1 MKVAG
6 EAFPA
11 RGEDIEQLHADP
23 SFRPTLEQFKLY
35 RDYMRDKPSA
45 SIGELASGVADH
57 LGNVFGKGLSAMF
70 SENIAKSPTSL
81 VEGAAQGTVDLG
93 LMIGKPTNPDSYGLR
108 AWEFV
113 FGAGSD
119 EEQHKRHL
127 DALESAE
134 WMHNMR
140 EGDETMLLPKDWV
153 NNDIVQM
160 AANVADVS
168 TFVPVAGWAGKAG
181 KLGKLAQRVSSLP
194 EAALKKGASAA
205 ASGTGTALRKVAAI
219 PNRMIDAAGEFAQDV
234 TGMTPEGMRTAAVTL
249 GGASLINP
257 VTAKIAGGV
266 AAVKGAD
273 YAGQGLQ
280 AMGKAINDQPS
291 RLGVFRRLAN
301 DATLPRPVSEFS
313 ALAASLGGDAALDLG
328 LKGASG
334 AASGM
339 LVGGIVGG
347 LSEGDEGLLAGGMTG
362 AALGGGA
369 GSLARIYDHAS
380 GRVMIENQRAD
391 YRRWADTIEDADAR
405 ARTDAYAFKLENYAP
420 GSSALLA
427 DADAAARRT
436 GGRIE
441 IVDEAE
447 MKRRVGSQKSS
458 GAYLQDDNVVLL
470 NLERFDKAATAHE
483 VYHNLAKMVAGGE
496 QLDIARQMI
505 FGDAVSDPMFTPDS
519 VRGVLEKYRDVLT
532 GGAREEFNALIGRA
546 FGDDLMVDGENVKIK
561 AQNDLADEIM
571 ALHAGYSVFS
581 RSKFKRKPRYNNA
594 LMRGGAT
601 RTDSIFS
608 WFSTAMRRIFER
620 KQRDMIELAT
630 DGNFKDTFNVDG
642 VARVKSPGMDRFM
655 REVMQNT
662 KDVTD
667 EGNAGKTR
675 YQFKKSSP
683 AKWDAMANAGLK
695 SAFVMD
701 GNGKPIRPKTVGE
714 MDANS
719 RAMFTS
725 IEEAMRRNGIDR
737 DAFLQPEDDG
747 TTSFDLNAI
756 RRSLMELPDGE
767 EKFAQLLATM
777 DRFLTQE
784 QRDIIGKLGGS
795 MANDLKQ
802 SFNLTYWSATSKK
815 PKSETSVYNTLG
827 VSERGVLPYQFRVS
841 SEGGLYIKAL
851 DLSVLS
857 RRLKKSYAA
866 NNGKDLFN
874 SPEDAHKQFMEYLR
888 NLTDQ
893 DVTLPIEQRTLSEDL
908 EIDGVKLG
916 VEKRN
921 MFYEILGTV
930 PSQRIA
936 PAPDRQ
942 GRPGYDPSDPKLIND
957 RVTKSFRIDRMSR
970 LSPTGKSMHF
980 SESTYFGSQANLLP
994 EDVSVET
1001 IQKAIDGEVES
1012 GTAIPVPIDVGN
1024 ISYLLDPI
1032 DNFDLSSLNGKKAF
1046 IMFADRTK
1054 VGDYVARDGTRIA
1067 LHGGPDYPD
1076 MNPDITAWA
1085 VDGGSIAGQLN
1096 KAIEVTDGI
1105 AIVVLMKEEAATG
1118 NLEFLEVMRHEFK
1131 HDAKNK
1137 KVGKKR
1143 VLAHFNKVLK
1153 EMDAAVVKFNEKA
1166 AKDNERIDKE
1176 NIQREKDGKKL
1187 LPTIKNK
1194 KRIKSGFK
1202 TFDDVFD
1209 AARDYTFEARGDMIR
1224 KFASKEYKKV
1234 NGLYWKDVVK
1244 GFIDYTG
1251 DDGWFAGDVAKV
1263 VQFDKGKPVGS
1274 PEDFGVAPHPS
1285 YKHLVPGRG
1294 VANVKGRMHVM
1305 DMLKDLINEAAD
1317 IDEETGVK
1325 KRGQMIADDGTI
1337 GPQAMSR
1344 LQKRSLADTEGR
1356 YYFKFDANAY
1366 HPRNSNVD
1374 IQLKKSAFMGKAE
1387 HEAALQRRK
1396 QINEQAKRNNTV
1408 YLPDEQSK
1416 PLTEAE
1422 KIKKFASGLSTEEVR
1437 SRLAKMRLTPAKH
1450 VAQLIGE
1457 YPEYLDPVVD
1467 YIVQKRK
1474 DLVSGKIKPR
1484 DVAKAYWMTIA
1495 SIGADAIDV
1504 TTLKAKADQLGIEFD
1519 PDPMFLS
1526 EGAQGQAQMRP
1537 EELAAWWLGT
1547 KSGQKALN
1555 GIVNGKVDKK
1565 AWEIG
1570 LSMRDAY
1577 GRNDFRDG
1585 YTKKGNYKSGGLG
1598 KLKDPKKQFNLTNL
1612 AALTNAINATR
1623 GDSAK
1628 LQPLLMKIKGIG
1640 EGKKGFIGHLVGMGD
1655 AATIDAVELNVWLT
1669 GKGETTYA
1677 SKKMKERAAIGKVA
1691 SGAKGKRED
1700 LFKRIRNR
1708 IDHLAKVAPGG
1719 DKIPKGVAP
1728 HIIHHWLW
1736 DAAKETQTTHKGM
1749 YHAMANYLPD
1759 ATRTETQVKPVDLG
1773 GAMVTPEPG
1782 LISFLPAWHG
1792 TPHDVDQFRLNKIG
1806 TGEGVQ
1812 AYGYGLYFAENVK
1825 VAEDY
1830 RSQLGGKGSEVV
1842 FDGGKYLDIKD
1853 TLPPEGDTA
1862 LFMAADFPDV
1872 SDYMKWLEK
1881 DGRFQDELNWMVRN
1895 QDRVELKPK
1904 GNLYK
1909 VELNLT
1915 DDNVLHWDLPF
1926 SKQSE
1931 SVQLAIL
1938 DGMAREGVTQETYK
1952 GILDEVDRL
1961 ADAANKADDI
1971 DGPENKVFNE
1981 AYRSQRYRMAQ
1992 AIDRLMK
1999 PQDSFGT
2006 PAGVDRYTGNGVYDM
2021 LGRPKQS
2028 SEFLLKNGVRGI
2040 KYADGMSRG
2049 ARIVGVSP
2057 ERTYN
2062 FVVFDE
2068 SDIVITERNGERVSV
2083 EQASFLPDDADY
2095 MRSVE
2100 SGDMETAQRMVDQA
2114 AKSHAVEIKNTFL
2127 SQVTDDE
2134 SFGIRAI
2141 DGHKVRIGQ
2150 VLNQSH
2156 NWDDGKKLDTTVGG
2170 TSSIGVK
2177 ATEDSIIR
2185 ALNILG
2191 IHPPGFGKTYGF
2203 GFYPAQQVALIKGS
2217 NSWEGADLGE
2227 RIISDATVVDVFNT
2241 EPTMRNSQVTRDAN
2255 GNVIPLSERFNKS
2268 SDDIRFLP
2276 DDELRMDNDKDVPD
2290 EYKETRPGTKAR
2302 MLNSGRVYSPAV
2314 AKMVSDEMKGK
2325 AIDRDELDRI
2335 IERDIPIRPLSPPMT
2350 KRDLPSVDEI
2360 KGAVNAKQ
2368 AKNAY
2373 ADATEVFNAGDKVT
2387 LRQDVPSW
2395 NRARVG
2401 VVTVRSDD
2409 GGVAY
2414 VPMIRVDNLNL
2425 EPTAGEQNS
2434 AARIASGRDKVPT
2447 IKATATVSKTQS
2459 LPRDLSSWKQVG
2471 FNPDRHS
2478 YYYLRK
2484 GKQKGRPV
2492 IGADEAIQVG
2502 NTIFV
2507 KGNIRYG
2514 KREDFRFLPSEERVN
2529 IVDANSQRDE
2539 VGSSPNVAKRFSPG
2553 LTAARAYS
2561 SYLDAQRGIPT
2572 RN

>member
-1 MKVAG
+1 
-6 EAFPA
+6 
-11 RGEDIEQLHADP
+11 
-23 SFRPTLEQFKLY
+23 
-35 RDYMRDKPSA
+35 
-45 SIGELASGVADH
+45 
-57 LGNVFGKGLSAMF
+57 
-70 SENIAKSPTSL
+70 
-81 VEGAAQGTVDLG
+81 
-93 LMIGKPTNPDSYGLR
+93 
-108 AWEFV
+108 
-113 FGAGSD
+113 
-119 EEQHKRHL
+119 
-127 DALESAE
+127 
-134 WMHNMR
+134 
-140 EGDETMLLPKDWV
+140 
-153 NNDIVQM
+153 
-160 AANVADVS
+160 
-168 TFVPVAGWAGKAG
+168 
-181 KLGKLAQRVSSLP
+181 
-194 EAALKKGASAA
+194 
-205 ASGTGTALRKVAAI
+205 
-219 PNRMIDAAGEFAQDV
+219 
-234 TGMTPEGMRTAAVTL
+234 
-249 GGASLINP
+249 
-257 VTAKIAGGV
+257 
-266 AAVKGAD
+266 
-273 YAGQGLQ
+273 
-280 AMGKAINDQPS
+280 
-291 RLGVFRRLAN
+291 
-301 DATLPRPVSEFS
+301 
-313 ALAASLGGDAALDLG
+313 
-328 LKGASG
+328 
-334 AASGM
+334 
-339 LVGGIVGG
+339 
-347 LSEGDEGLLAGGMTG
+347 MTG

-470 NLERFDKAATAHE
+470 NLERFDKSATAHE

-601 RTDSIFS
+601 RTDNIFVR
-608 WFSTAMRRIFER
+608 FSTAMRRIFER

-642 VARVKSPGMDRFM
+642 VARIKSPGMDRFM

-851 DLSVLS
+851 DLAVLS
-857 RRLKKSYAA
+857 RRFKKAYAA
-866 NNGKDLFN
+866 NKGKDLFN

-921 MFYEILGTV
+921 MFYEVLGTV

-980 SESTYFGSQANLLP
+980 NESTYFGSQANLLP
-994 EDVSVET
+994 
-1001 IQKAIDGEVES
+1001 DGEVPKA
-1012 GTAIPVPIDVGN
+1012 TYDDA
-1024 ISYLLDPI
+1024 
-1032 DNFDLSSLNGKKAF
+1032 LNGKTLKLTDKSIARF
-1046 IMFADRTK
+1046 LPATDKVNLADYADQKVVALAADRMGIGK
-1054 VGDYVARDGTRIA
+1054 MMVGPKGGKRPLSVEAQGGRGFMYIFNGGGWAFSDEVTAGRLLTRLSEDVDSDGNV
-1067 LHGGPDYPD
+1067 LVG
-1076 MNPDITAWA
+1076 ITIQSP
-1085 VDGGSIAGQLN
+1085 VNHLKNQAGQLAYVETMQAAIDS
-1096 KAIEVTDGI
+1096 KAIT
-1105 AIVVLMKEEAATG
+1105 K
-1118 NLEFLEVMRHEFK
+1118 
-1131 HDAKNK
+1131 
-1137 KVGKKR
+1137 
-1143 VLAHFNKVLK
+1143 
-1153 EMDAAVVKFNEKA
+1153 KA
-1166 AKDNERIDKE
+1166 ADAQVRAMSDSIVNSTAKSIKE
-1176 NIQREKDGKKL
+1176 GTRK
-1187 LPTIKNK
+1187 
-1194 KRIKSGFK
+1194 
-1202 TFDDVFD
+1202 
-1209 AARDYTFEARGDMIR
+1209 
-1224 KFASKEYKKV
+1224 KFASIKNLKSLEAAVKSKSLNFADTAPLLTQMERKKLPITEKELSEA
-1234 NGLYWKDVVK
+1234 GITARDIAMELTDPELRDIPFGSVV
-1244 GFIDYTG
+1244 
-1251 DDGWFAGDVAKV
+1251 ALLRV
-1263 VQFDKGKPVGS
+1263 
-1274 PEDFGVAPHPS
+1274 
-1285 YKHLVPGRG
+1285 
-1294 VANVKGRMHVM
+1294 NVK
-1305 DMLKDLINEAAD
+1305 
-1317 IDEETGVK
+1317 
-1325 KRGQMIADDGTI
+1325 
-1337 GPQAMSR
+1337 
-1344 LQKRSLADTEGR
+1344 QKPE
-1356 YYFKFDANAY
+1356 
-1366 HPRNSNVD
+1366 NSNFHYAYPWT
-1374 IQLKKSAFMGKAE
+1374 IHG
-1387 HEAALQRRK
+1387 EAVGYLDKFHNIDDLSTDPRIRDRRGRVGAQPLQTVMPLMDN
-1396 QINEQAKRNNTV
+1396 IANTIKTREGIPSDPNAR
-1408 YLPDEQSK
+1408 YLPDSRKKKEKK

-1570 LSMRDAY
+1570 LSMRDAF

-1700 LFKRIRNR
+1700 LFKRIRKR

-1719 DKIPKGVAP
+1719 DKIPKDVAP

-1736 DAAKETQTTHKGM
+1736 DAAKKTQTTHKGM
-1749 YHAMANYLPD
+1749 YHAMVNYLPD
-1759 ATRTETQVKPVDLG
+1759 SAVRQTKTPQFKKWFGKSKVVDDSGVPIAPFHASTHSWTVADATKTSTENDLGQGIYFTTHVDDANVNYSDEGADLTNRIEREAEKIQDSDPNIHYEVARDMAKESLHGGAPQVRRAFLKMENPVVIGGNKETWLTFEQRVDDDGDYIGEPEGSLVKYLEKLDEVAGEFDATQRDIDSFKMEVVDSAIDYDGIGAEELIRRFKENFFDVYDEYTGDSAAPEFMRRVFEESGFDGFIDETVFNKFGRNSYRDGMPGLEPDTVHYVVWDSRQIKSATGNRGTFDASNPDIRYMPASERTETQIRPVDLG

-1825 VAEDY
+1825 VAEEY
-1830 RSQLGGKGSEVV
+1830 RDALAISGARWHDLYRTAIADAGVKNPSDDAV
-1842 FDGGKYLDIKD
+1842 DIVWRQVANSPNDSSALIAKRLHNASRELRAYDRD
-1853 TLPPEGDTA
+1853 TLA
-1862 LFMAADFPDV
+1862 RAV
-1872 SDYMKWLEK
+1872 KS
-1881 DGRFQDELNWMVRN
+1881 VR
-1895 QDRVELKPK
+1895 DRTPK

-1926 SKQSE
+1926 SKQPE

-1952 GILDEVDRL
+1952 GILDEVERL

-1981 AYRSQRYRMAQ
+1981 AYRSQRYRMAE

-1999 PQDSFGT
+1999 PQDSFGR

-2021 LGRPKQS
+2021 LGRPKEA

-2095 MRSVE
+2095 MKAVE
-2100 SGDMETAQRMVDQA
+2100 AGDMEMAQRMVDQA
-2114 AKSHAVEIKNTFL
+2114 AKAAGYAKAFHGGRDRGKNSDFRRNFF
-2127 SQVTDDE
+2127 
-2134 SFGIRAI
+2134 FG
-2141 DGHKVRIGQ
+2141 
-2150 VLNQSH
+2150 S
-2156 NWDDGKKLDTTVGG
+2156 LDKRVA
-2170 TSSIGVK
+2170 S
-2177 ATEDSIIR
+2177 
-2185 ALNILG
+2185 
-2191 IHPPGFGKTYGF
+2191 TYGDVEELF
-2203 GFYPAQQVALIKGS
+2203 FPGPFKRFNAKGRMWSDLNHSSLMQKLERSGAKTLRVDNTIDTLSSYHTDPIS
-2217 NSWEGADLGE
+2217 NVVISRPELVKSAD
-2227 RIISDATVVDVFNT
+2227 
-2241 EPTMRNSQVTRDAN
+2241 PVTRDAN

-2268 SDDIRFLP
+2268 IDDIRFLP
-2276 DDELRMDNDKDVPD
+2276 DDELRMKDDKDVPD
-2290 EYKETRPGTKAR
+2290 EYKKTRPGTKAR
-2302 MLNSGRVYSPAV
+2302 MLNSGRIYSPAV
-2314 AKMVSDEMKGK
+2314 AKIVSDEMKGK

-2335 IERDIPIRPLSPPMT
+2335 IERDIPIRPVTAP
-2350 KRDLPSVDEI
+2350 KKKGDLPSVDVI
-2360 KGAVNAKQ
+2360 KGALRENQVE
-2368 AKNAY
+2368 NAY
-2373 ADATEVFNAGDKVT
+2373 ADATEVFTAGETVE

-2395 NRARVG
+2395 NRRDNRVG
-2401 VVTVRSDD
+2401 VVTVRGVKGKDD
-2409 GGVAY
+2409 RVAY
-2414 VPMIRVDNLNL
+2414 VPMVRVNDLRL
-2425 EPTAGEQNS
+2425 EPTATEQKT
-2434 AARIASGRDKVPT
+2434 AARIASGIGKVPT
-2447 IKATATVSKTQS
+2447 ITATGTIAKKQS
-2459 LPRDLSSWKQVG
+2459 LPRDLGEWEQVG

-2492 IGADEAIQVG
+2492 VGAKEAIQIG

-2507 KGNIRYG
+2507 KGDIRKGDIRYG
-2514 KREDFRFLPSEERVN
+2514 KRENFRFLPSEERVN
-2529 IVDANSQRDE
+2529 IVDSETQRDAI
-2539 VGSSPNVAKRFSPG
+2539 GSSPNVRKRFSPG

-2561 SYLDAQRGIPT
+2561 SFLDAQRGVRT
-2572 RN
+2572 RD